1 MPFTPPLDF
10 NMADYFLDSRVR
22 EGLGEKTA
30 LLCKDQKLTY
40 RQVQALA
47 NRFGNALRGLGV
59 EIENRVIISI
69 PDIPEFPAALFGI
82 LKIGAVVVMVN
93 PYQKPE
99 ELATMLDYTRAKVAI
114 VHSDQIGEW
123 TAAAES
129 ARFLKHL
136 LVVGKTSDT
145 YPSWEVERNRASETL
160 ENARTSRDDAALW
173 LFSGGTTGR
182 PKAVVQSHVS
192 FPNTTECYAKGVLQ
206 LKESDITMSV
216 PKLYFGYA
224 TGSNLLFPFSVGAT
238 SALFSERSTPEAV
251 FENIRAFH
259 PTVLINVPTMINQM
273 VSHPDAGKQDLS
285 SLRFTT
291 SAGEALPV
299 ELYHRWKSR
308 FKVEILD
315 GLGTAEMWHIFISN
329 RPNDVKPGGLG
340 KVVPGFEVRLCD
352 DFGDEVPVGDTGTMW
367 VRGNSRA
374 LCYFNLMDQTR
385 GAFRGDWY
393 VSGDMLR
400 KDKDGYYFYEG
411 RADDMMKVSGKWVS
425 PQDVENC
432 LLKHPAV
439 KECAVVGFIDKDGL
453 TKPRAF
459 VMLRE
464 GIRGTPGLAEEL
476 KEHVKESTDPHKYPR
491 DIVFVD
497 QLPRTHLGKV
507 NRAQLKKA

>member
-1 MPFTPPLDF
+1 MTYAPPLEF
-10 NMADYFLDSRVR
+10 NMADYFLDARVR

-30 LLCKDQKLTY
+30 VICGDQKLSY
-40 RQVQALA
+40 RKIQALA
-47 NRFGNALRGLGV
+47 NRMGNALRDLGV
-59 EIENRVIISI
+59 EPENRVIISI
-69 PDIPEFPAALFGI
+69 PDGPEFPAALFGI

-93 PYQKPE
+93 PYQKAE
-99 ELATMLDYTRAKVAI
+99 ELGAILDYTRAKVAI
-114 VHSDQIGEW
+114 VHSEQLDAWAE
-123 TAAAES
+123 AAGS

-136 LVVGKTSDT
+136 FVVGAPSDT
-145 YPSWEVERNRASETL
+145 FPSWEIERNKASDKL
-160 ENARTSRDDAALW
+160 ENLRTSRDDAAIW

-182 PKAVVQSHVS
+182 PKAVVQSHTS
-192 FPNTTECYAKGVLQ
+192 FPNTTEGYAKGVLQ
-206 LKESDITMSV
+206 MKESDITLSV

-238 SALFSERSTPEAV
+238 TVLFPERSTPEAI
-251 FENIRAFH
+251 FENIRKFR
-259 PTVLINVPTMINQM
+259 PTILINVPTMINQM
-273 VSHPDAGKQDLS
+273 VGHADAGKQDLS
-285 SLRFTT
+285 CLRFTT

-329 RPNDVKPGGLG
+329 RPNDARPGSLG
-340 KVVPGFEVRLCD
+340 KVVPGFEVKLCD
-352 DFGDEVPVGDTGTMW
+352 DFGDEVPIGDTGTMW

-374 LCYFNLMDQTR
+374 LGYFNLMDQTR
-385 GAFRGDWY
+385 HAFRGDWY

-400 KDKDGYYFYEG
+400 KDKDGFYFYEG

-476 KEHVKESTDPHKYPR
+476 KNHVKDSTDPHKYPR
-491 DIVFVD
+491 DIVFMD